1 MAPESGVE
9 EILRLQLTA
18 RSVFFVDVPGL
29 GENVLM
35 GRGDG
40 SGRLVSPVGADDSGT
55 GILHVDMDAFYASV
69 EVLHDPSLRGLPLI
83 IGGPDGRSVVS
94 SASYE
99 ARRFGVR
106 SAMPVSQ
113 ALRLCPT
120 ARVVPPD
127 FTRYRAVS
135 AAVMEIF
142 HSITPLVE
150 PLSIDEAFLDVRGV
164 RRLWGSPGEIAAL
177 LRRRVQQEVGITCS
191 VGVAATKHVAKMAS
205 TISKPDGM
213 LIVPA
218 ARTQEFLDPRP
229 VGAMWG
235 VGPKAVEALTRRGI
249 RLIRDVRESPA
260 DALARAVGPA
270 LAQRMQQLARGEDA
284 RTVETERVEKSIGH
298 EETFERDILDLE
310 LLRSELLRLADRVG
324 VRLRSSGWEAGA
336 VAIKIRFADFTTVSR
351 TVSLPEATDVGQ
363 RIGETAVSL
372 FGQIERRD
380 PVRLVGVRAERL
392 RASGGGALALWDDD
406 EDRRR
411 LEGAL
416 DDARARFGVGTIT
429 RARHVGRNGDR
440 GTAEQ
445 PRPFGRE

>member
-1 MAPESGVE
+1 
-9 EILRLQLTA
+9 
-18 RSVFFVDVPGL
+18 
-29 GENVLM
+29 M

-40 SGRLVSPVGADDSGT
+40 SGRLVSPEGADDSGT

-83 IGGPDGRSVVS
+83 IGAPDGRSVVS

-113 ALRLCPT
+113 ALRLCPH

-135 AAVMEIF
+135 DAVMAIF

-164 RRLWGSPGEIAAL
+164 RRLWGSPGQVAVL

-235 VGPKAVEALTRRGI
+235 VGPKAVEALERRGI
-249 RLIRDVRESPA
+249 RLIRDVRESPPE
-260 DALARAVGPA
+260 ALARAVGPA
-270 LAQRMQQLARGEDA
+270 LAQRMQELARGEDA
-284 RTVETERVEKSIGH
+284 RTVQTERVEKSIGH
-298 EETFERDILDLE
+298 EETFEHDIDDRE

-324 VRLRSSGWEAGA
+324 ARLRTSGWQAGA

-351 TVSLPEATDVGQ
+351 TQSLPEASDVGQ
-363 RIGETAVSL
+363 RIGETAVAL
-372 FGQIERRD
+372 FDRLERRD
-380 PVRLVGVRAERL
+380 PVRLVGVRAEKL
-392 RASGGGALALWDDD
+392 RESGDGAIALWDDD

-411 LEGAL
+411 LEGML
-416 DDARARFGVGTIT
+416 DDARARFGVGMIT
-429 RARHVGRNGDR
+429 RARHLGRAG
-440 GTAEQ
+440 GGSAAEQ